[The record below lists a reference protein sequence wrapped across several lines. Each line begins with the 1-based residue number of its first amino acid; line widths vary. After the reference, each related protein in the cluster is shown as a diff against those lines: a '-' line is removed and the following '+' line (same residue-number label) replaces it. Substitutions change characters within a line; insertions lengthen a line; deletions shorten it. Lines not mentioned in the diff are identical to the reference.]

1 MVLVKELELT
11 KVEVVVKKLK
21 LKNLTIET
29 IKMETQCIICGRP
42 TTDPGRVCKSCTK
55 RLQDTFE
62 ENINN
67 KTKSHDKKNR
77 KSNRKV

>member
-1 MVLVKELELT
+1 
-11 KVEVVVKKLK
+11 
-21 LKNLTIET
+21 
-29 IKMETQCIICGRP
+29 METQCIICGRP